1 MINDARIFWEHAEPT
16 CSNSAKCQMNLSEYA
31 GFSQDLERMLW
42 RGVPGEWY
50 NLTKSDLNQRHSGAE
65 PLSKH
70 KLFMTGHVMH
80 KTCGGGSEPSQSGM
94 FMRKNQQE
102 TRKKNLSLLPIVATS
117 RFCEAPVKVGSFSDS
132 FFAWSHRLRDL
143 KLTEH

>member
-1 MINDARIFWEHAEPT
+1 M
-16 CSNSAKCQMNLSEYA
+16 
-31 GFSQDLERMLW
+31 ER
-42 RGVPGEWY
+42 RPGGMRY
-50 NLTKSDLNQRHSGAE
+50 DLTKSDLNQRLRGAE

-102 TRKKNLSLLPIVATS
+102 TRKKKLVGLALLPIVATS

-132 FFAWSHRLRDL
+132 FFAWSRRLRDF
-143 KLTEH
+143 KFTEH